1 MRLFLL
7 TVLVS
12 AMGSWANA
20 GAAMV
25 LARDGKARATIV
37 TAAKPTLPEQ
47 TAAKE
52 VSHYLKQVTGGD
64 FAIVKEG
71 TKRVAGIA
79 LLVGA
84 TEAARGQDLE
94 PKTLGREEWVVRS
107 ISPSRIVLVGGRP
120 RGTLYAAYH
129 FLEDVVGVHW
139 WSPWEEHVPKRPTL
153 KIGDLDLRGQPRFRY
168 RDIYMCYG
176 HDRGRFAARNRL
188 NRDGDAGIA
197 PEFGGEED
205 YGPPY
210 HVHTFYSYIPPDRYF
225 DAHPEWFA
233 MVGGKRQA
241 HRKQLCLTNPELRR
255 VMTEKLRAY
264 IEQARARARKQ
275 GTVAPRVFSISQND
289 WGGFCRCPTCA
300 ALAER
305 EGSQAGPLLDFLNAI
320 ADGIEEDYPEVFIS
334 TLAYFKTQEPPKSI
348 RPRGSIIIRLC
359 DTGSNFIRPITHADN
374 TAFRETVE
382 AWAKVA
388 KNLRIWDY
396 AVTYAPYYGLPLP
409 TVDTYAPDYRF
420 YAEHNV
426 TGVFTEHE
434 YPILADLRDLKVWMM
449 IKLLED
455 PSRDYDA
462 LLRTFTDSFYGRAG
476 KTVRQYLRSLEA
488 ASEKKP
494 SHLSMGASP
503 RQYRYLDLA
512 FIRAARGLFDQAEEA
527 VAEDEVRLRR
537 VRHARLPLDRATL
550 VLYPHLVKEWVRGGG
565 RPQDMPTDRAAVGR
579 RVRETWHEQ
588 ADLRIPKSRRAA
600 EKAKADKQVDFLL
613 ARLAHVPV
621 PKKFGGLPRDAVF
634 QFTAEETRNWKDYV
648 KRVPADDAPSGITN
662 RLELDETL
670 FRDPKADR
678 GRSYKL
684 PMPWGLYNV
693 KSKTSSGTG
702 RIRAEDV
709 PGPGYHWYR
718 LGTFRIRPTDYLYFF
733 WSWIVQ
739 VDVDSVVDPDRP
751 QETFE
756 VWARIKFEGPGFPH
770 GKPVEQN
777 AICIERVVLVKAS
790 SR

>member
-1 MRLFLL
+1 MRSTLFLSL
-7 TVLVS
+7 IALLCFPS
-12 AMGSWANA
+12 APACGMT
-20 GAAMV
+20 
-25 LARDGKARATIV
+25 LALHGEARATIV
-37 TAAKPTLPEQ
+37 TGAKPTLPEQ

-52 VSHYLKQVTGGD
+52 LGHYLNQVTGGD

-71 TKRVAGIA
+71 TRRVAGIA

-84 TEAARGQDLE
+84 TEAARGQGLQ
-94 PKTLGREEWVVRS
+94 PKTLGREEWGVRT
-107 ISPSRIVLVGGRP
+107 ISPSRLILAGGRP
-120 RGTLYAAYH
+120 RGTLYAVYH
-129 FLEDVVGVHW
+129 FLEDVVGVYW

-153 KIGDLDLRGQPRFRY
+153 RIGDLDLRGQPCFRY

-210 HVHTFYSYIPPDRYF
+210 HVHTFYSYIPPDRHF

-264 IEQARARARKQ
+264 IEQARARAKKQ

-289 WGGFCRCPTCA
+289 WGGFCQCPTCA
-300 ALAER
+300 ALVKR
-305 EGSQAGPLLDFLNAI
+305 EGSQAGPLLDFLNGI
-320 ADGIEEDYPEVFIS
+320 ADGIEDDYPEVFIS
-334 TLAYFKTQEPPKSI
+334 TLAYFKTQQPPKSI
-348 RPRGSIIIRLC
+348 RPRESIIIRLC
-359 DTGSNFIRPITHADN
+359 DTGSNFNRPITHPDN
-374 TAFRETVE
+374 AAFRETVQ

-409 TVDTYAPDYRF
+409 TADTYAPDYRF

-455 PSRDYDA
+455 PSQDYGA
-462 LLRTFTDSFYGRAG
+462 LLRTFTDGFYGPAG
-476 KTVRQYLRSLEA
+476 KTVREYLRSLEA
-488 ASEKKP
+488 ASEAKP
-494 SHLSMGASP
+494 CHLSMGASP
-503 RQYRYLDLA
+503 RQYRYLDLV
-512 FIRAARGLFDQAEEA
+512 FIRTAQGLFDQAEEA
-527 VAEDEVRLRR
+527 VAGDAVRVRR
-537 VRHARLPLDRATL
+537 LRHARLPLDRATL
-550 VLYPHLVKEWVRGGG
+550 VRYPQLVKEWVRGGG
-565 RPQDMPTDRAAVGR
+565 RPEGMPLDRAAVGK
-579 RVRETWHEQ
+579 RVRATWHEQ

-600 EKAKADKQVDFLL
+600 EKAKANTEVDFLL
-613 ARLAHVPV
+613 ARLAYVPV
-621 PKKFGGLPRDAVF
+621 PKNFADLPPDAVF

-662 RLELDETL
+662 RLELDENL
-670 FRDPKADR
+670 FRDPAADR
-678 GRSYKL
+678 GRAYGL

-702 RIRAEDV
+702 RIRAEDI

-718 LGTFRIRPTDYLYFF
+718 LGTFRVRPTDYLYFF

-739 VDVDSVVDPDRP
+739 VDVDSVVDPERP
-751 QETFE
+751 DQRFE

-770 GKPVEQN
+770 GKPGEAN
-777 AICIERVVLVKAS
+777 AICIERVVLVRAS